1 MSRKSPI
8 DRRRFLA
15 ETSAGATVAAAAVV
29 AAPAI
34 CTAQKSDT
42 QLTVGNDAAKFH
54 VQHDFLQ
61 LPSDYHWQTTHNV
74 AVDKAGNIYVIHEGR
89 AELKDHPAIFVF
101 DAKGKFVRAFGKQFQ
116 GGGHGL
122 EVRQEDGEEFLY
134 VTAYQHLKL
143 FAKLSLTGEVVWE
156 KYAPMASERYVENED
171 TDRKKV
177 WGRDRF
183 LPTNFAFAPDGG
195 FYLADGYGAWC
206 IHRYDA
212 DANWVSSFGSPGDK
226 DGQFR
231 LPHGVWWDAR
241 EGRKPSVVVA
251 DRVNARLQ
259 WFTPEGQHLATKKDF
274 ILPANVDTWGTEM
287 LVPDLSARITLL
299 GNDNQVLAQLGE
311 DPDWRKEVLKD
322 GFKLRRTPDG
332 WRAGKFL
339 HPHDACYDQDGNI
352 IVAEWVHTG
361 RLTKLTRL

>member
-1 MSRKSPI
+1 MKPSI
-8 DRRRFLA
+8 DRRKFLQG
-15 ETSAGATVAAAAVV
+15 SAAVAATAV

-34 CTAQKSDT
+34 VTAQKSDL
-42 QLTVGNDAAKFH
+42 QMIIGNDNVEFS
-54 VQHDFLQ
+54 VEHDFVQ
-61 LPSDYHWQTTHNV
+61 LPNEFTWQTTHNV

-89 AELKDHPAIFVF
+89 VELKDHPSIFVF
-101 DAKGKFVRAFGKQFQ
+101 DSKGKFIRAFGKQFQ

-122 EVRQEDGEEFLY
+122 EVRAEGGEEFLY

-143 FAKLSLTGEVVWE
+143 FAKLSLKGEVVWE
-156 KYAPMASERYVENED
+156 KYAPMESERYVDKED
-171 TDRKKV
+171 TDRQKV

-212 DANWVSSFGSPGDK
+212 AGKWLSAFGGPGQA

-231 LPHGVWWDAR
+231 LPHGVWWDDRKGR
-241 EGRKPSVVVA
+241 EPSVVVA
-251 DRVNARLQ
+251 DRVNARVQ
-259 WFTPEGQHLATKKDF
+259 WFTPDGKYLETKKDF

-299 GNDNQVLAQLGE
+299 DAKNEVIAQLGE

-322 GFKLRRTPDG
+322 GFKLRSQPDGKG
-332 WRAGKFL
+332 WRAGRFL
-339 HPHDACYDQDGNI
+339 HPHDACYDHEGNI
-352 IVAEWVHTG
+352 LVAEWVNTG
-361 RLTKLTRL
+361 RITKLTRMG